1 MQCNQRPFPHR
12 LTHSQGAPTPPAGTF
27 DDADDA
33 ADWVSSLLDAQL
45 ESVDDAL
52 AEARRAADQ
61 PAGEGAVAAA
71 AAAAAGGAAIQ
82 QQPAGRRGRASGGFT
97 SYMDAAAQLAPR
109 PQEQFA
115 DPVDNSRTPFAHKLD
130 SLAGVIDVEV
140 AAAEAAAAAAAGAPR
155 PHPLAPRLQALAYPA
170 WQLEVGEAV
179 PPKSNEETPFTYID
193 SVPALRAAGALVVG
207 LPAVATLCGQWVR
220 GGVYVIRPRLLKEHR
235 LCAPA
240 DAAAAGQVATGT
252 ALTSF
257 PMLTVVCVRPTSAV
271 ERLAAARELAVD
283 LEAHNYRSFQVR
295 FLFLL
300 LLLLRCFGA
309 LSCLCLFLPP

>member
-1 MQCNQRPFPHR
+1 MEGFRGRLQQLLTALPVSFGHAASVACACNAARAAAEAKHRRSGVHNSMQCKQIPLPHC
-12 LTHSQGAPTPPAGTF
+12 LAHLQGAPTPPAGTF

-52 AEARRAADQ
+52 AEARRAAEQ
-61 PAGEGAVAAA
+61 PAGEGASAAA

-82 QQPAGRRGRASGGFT
+82 QQPAGRKGRSSAGFT

-115 DPVDNSRTPFAHKLD
+115 DPVDNSRTRFAHKLD
-130 SLAGVIDVEV
+130 SLAGVIDVEA

-155 PHPLAPRLQALAYPA
+155 PHPLAARLQALAYPA

-193 SVPALRAAGALVVG
+193 SVPALRAAGALGVG
-207 LPAVATLCGQWVR
+207 LPVFATLCGQWVQ
-220 GGVYVIRPRLLKEHR
+220 GGMYCGQGMRRLLQER
-235 LCAPA
+235 PLCAPA
-240 DAAAAGQVATGT
+240 DAATAGRRPP
-252 ALTSF
+252 ALRA
-257 PMLTVVCVRPTSAV
+257 PPVR
-271 ERLAAARELAVD
+271 
-283 LEAHNYRSFQVR
+283 
-295 FLFLL
+295 
-300 LLLLRCFGA
+300 C
-309 LSCLCLFLPP
+309 